1 MKNEWNKSRLADKK
15 KILIFMS
22 TERNESKICDGQV
35 KCRPIAFIF
44 DLA

>member
-1 MKNEWNKSRLADKK
+1 MKNKWNKSGLADK